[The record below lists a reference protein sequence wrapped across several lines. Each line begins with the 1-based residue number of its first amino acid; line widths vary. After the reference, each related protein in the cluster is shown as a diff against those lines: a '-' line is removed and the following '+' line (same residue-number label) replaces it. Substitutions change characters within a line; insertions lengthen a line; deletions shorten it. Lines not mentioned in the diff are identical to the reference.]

1 MKTRNGTDRSD
12 RAHIG
17 SGGHRV
23 RPRTPLALLAV
34 LLLAGLTGGAAAG
47 EAATP
52 QQPPDCNLTFEPSE
66 VRAGEEETEIHWTA
80 SESIP
85 EVTEAHAAE
94 DSGLLLELIEDR
106 PQNLRVDA
114 SDAVV
119 GEWMVTLMAEE
130 EPVCTGLLGVI

>member
-1 MKTRNGTDRSD
+1 MKTRNGTDRND
-12 RAHIG
+12 RPHHG
-17 SGGHRV
+17 SGGHGI
-23 RPRTPLALLAV
+23 RPRTPLALLGV
-34 LLLAGLTGGAAAG
+34 LLLAGLTSGAVGGAAPA
-47 EAATP
+47 
-52 QQPPDCNLTFEPSE
+52 QQAPDCNLTFEPSE